1 MSPPTAFRTLV
12 IGGGIAGLST
22 AWQLAR
28 LGGERIALVEQFR
41 FGHAHGSSHGHSRI
55 TRSSYSEALYVALM
69 QHAHLEEWPRLEAA
83 CDTRLLHR
91 NDGAFF
97 GPADG
102 PFEDYARAVA
112 AVGADVERIDVAEAR
127 RRFPLF
133 AFPDAVGVLHDR
145 SGGLIAA
152 ADTIAALTRRCWI
165 DGVHGLEET
174 KVLDIDPSRD
184 PVVVTTNRGTL
195 LAECVV
201 ITAGAW
207 AARLVPALAARLT
220 AKRQH
225 VGYFEL
231 DAPREAQQLGR
242 FPVWAYLGK
251 TLDGLSYGL
260 PEFGN
265 RGVKAALHSLAG
277 DADDPDRS
285 MEPDEAV
292 LDRTQHFLAEQL
304 AVPIRARVH
313 AETCWFTSTESED
326 FILDALPGSDR
337 VWIGSACSG
346 HGFKFGPLVG
356 RILAELSLHG
366 RSTVAPFEQARARFA
381 LARA

>member
-22 AWQLAR
+22 AWHLAR
-28 LGGERIALVEQFR
+28 LGEERIALVDQFR

-55 TRSSYSEALYVALM
+55 TRSSYSDALYVALM
-69 QHAHLEEWPRLEAA
+69 QHAHLEEWPRLETA
-83 CDTRLLHR
+83 CDVPLVHR

-112 AVGADVERIDVAEAR
+112 TVGADVERIDVAEAR

-133 AFPDAVGVLHDR
+133 AFPDAVGVLHDH

-165 DGVHGLEET
+165 DGVHGLEDT

-184 PVVVTTNRGTL
+184 PVVVTTDRGTL
-195 LAECVV
+195 LAERVV

-207 AARLVPALAARLT
+207 AERLVPALSARLT
-220 AKRQH
+220 TKRQH
-225 VGYFEL
+225 VGFFEL

-242 FPVWAYLGK
+242 FPVWAYLGRGAN
-251 TLDGLSYGL
+251 GLRYGL
-260 PEFGN
+260 PEFG
-265 RGVKAALHSLAG
+265 RPGVKAALHTLAG
-277 DADDPDRS
+277 IADDPDQAV
-285 MEPDEAV
+285 EPDEDV
-292 LDRTQHFLAEQL
+292 LERTEHFFAEQL
-304 AVPIRARVH
+304 AVPIHARVH

-356 RILAELSLHG
+356 RVLAELSLQG
-366 RSTVAPFEQARARFA
+366 RSTVAPFEQHRARFA
-381 LARA
+381 LART